1 MIELTDAEL
10 VKQCLE
16 GDRAAFGVLVDRY
29 QKPVF
34 NAALRIVGNG
44 EDAADITQVVFLKAY
59 ERLRSYKPNYKFF
72 SWLYRI
78 AVNESINF
86 AKARRQHEEIDDSI
100 PAEDGPGGEETPEAV
115 EAIVEEAL
123 QALSLEHRLVLI
135 LCHLQELSYRE
146 AGYVLDLPEK
156 TVKSR
161 LFTAR
166 KVLKDVLIRKGR
178 LDERRTTR

>member
-10 VKQCLE
+10 VAQCLKGE
-16 GDRAAFGVLVDRY
+16 RTAFGVLVDRY

-59 ERLRSYKPNYKFF
+59 EKLRSYKPNYKFF

-100 PAEDGPGGEETPEAV
+100 PAEDGPVGEETPEAV
-115 EAIVEEAL
+115 EGIIEEAL
-123 QALSLEHRLVLI
+123 QALSLEHRLVLV